1 MQTDSSS
8 DEANF
13 EDDLEGLKSKIPN
26 SGDTLIKPG
35 SALTD
40 KGRRKQEDI
49 HAQE

>member
-13 EDDLEGLKSKIPN
+13 EDDLEGLKSAVPTT
-26 SGDTLIKPG
+26 GDLVNPG
-35 SALTD
+35 STLTD
-40 KGRRKQEDI
+40 KGRLKQEDM